1 MTDLLLVLL
10 ILGAVLFPAGIAF
23 LILELAWAR
32 EESA

>member
-1 MTDLLLVLL
+1 MIVFLVLL

-32 EESA
+32 EEI